1 MPALVE
7 CVPNFSEGRRPEIVD
22 AIIAAALTENGVILL
37 DKEMDADHNRSVVT
51 LVGAPEPVS
60 RAAFNAVRK
69 AAELIDMRTH
79 KGEHPRM
86 GATDVVPFVPISGLS
101 LTDCATLARQLGQR
115 IGEELAIPVYFYEA
129 AATRPDREN
138 LADVRRGEYEGIR
151 DVMQS
156 DPNRRP
162 DAGPALMNLKS
173 GATAVGARMPLV
185 AYNCYLATNKVS
197 VAKEIAKAIRF
208 GGGGLRYCKALG
220 FEIKDRGCVQVSMN
234 LVNYEKTPIFRA
246 FEMIQSEARRWGTYI
261 TSSEIVGLTPAQ
273 SLYDVAAHFLQLE
286 RFSPDQVLEEKL
298 RKAIDAQD
306 QSSGW
311 TIFSDSV
318 ASSSPAPGGGTVSAA
333 AGTLAAA
340 LAAMVCRLTI
350 GKKKYA
356 GVQEEMEKVLT
367 EAETLRAKLT
377 RLADDDAKAFDKV
390 MAARKLPK
398 DSESEIAARDKA
410 IDAATREAAQV
421 PLEVCRTAYRV
432 IELADVCAAKG
443 NVNAASDS
451 GVAAQMAYS
460 AIVGAGL
467 NVKINMTGFPDV
479 TFRDQLLSE
488 ARELQAKGQ
497 SLTEQVLRT
506 VHARIDNPEA

>member
-1 MPALVE
+1 
-7 CVPNFSEGRRPEIVD
+7 
-22 AIIAAALTENGVILL
+22 
-37 DKEMDADHNRSVVT
+37 
-51 LVGAPEPVS
+51 
-60 RAAFNAVRK
+60 
-69 AAELIDMRTH
+69 
-79 KGEHPRM
+79 M

-101 LTDCATLARQLGQR
+101 LSDCATLARQLGQR

-151 DVMQS
+151 DTMQS

-162 DAGPALMNLKS
+162 DAGPAIMNLKS

-197 VAKEIAKAIRF
+197 VAKEIAKAIRY

-246 FEMIQSEARRWGTYI
+246 FEMIQSEAKRWGTYI

-286 RFSPDQVLEEKL
+286 RFSSDQVLEEKL
-298 RKAIDAQD
+298 RKAVESQN

-311 TIFSDSV
+311 TLFADSV

-356 GVQEEMEKVLT
+356 GVQDEMEKVLS
-367 EAETLRAKLT
+367 EAESLRAKLT

-398 DSESEIAARDKA
+398 DTESEIATRDKT

-421 PLEVCRTAYRV
+421 PLEVCRTAYRA

-443 NVNAASDS
+443 NVNAVSDS

-479 TFRDQLLSE
+479 EFREQLLSE
-488 ARELQAKGQ
+488 ARELQTRGQ
-497 SLTEQVLRT
+497 SLTERVLRT

>member
-37 DKEMDADHNRSVVT
+37 DKEMDADHNRCVVT

-151 DVMQS
+151 DAMQS

-246 FEMIQSEARRWGTYI
+246 FEMIQAEAKRWGTYI

-286 RFSPDQVLEEKL
+286 RFSSDQVLEEKL
-298 RKAIDAQD
+298 RKAIDAQT

-311 TIFSDSV
+311 TIFADSV

-333 AGTLAAA
+333 AGSLAAA

-356 GVQEEMEKVLT
+356 AVQEEMEAVLI

-377 RLADDDAKAFDKV
+377 RLAHDDSKAFDKV
-390 MAARKLPK
+390 MAARRLPK
-398 DSESEIAARDKA
+398 DSEPEIAARDKA

-432 IELADVCAAKG
+432 IELADICAAKG
-443 NVNAASDS
+443 NANASSDS

-479 TFRDQLLSE
+479 AFRDQLMSE
-488 ARELQAKGQ
+488 AMELQVKAQG
-497 SLTEQVLRT
+497 LTERVLRT
-506 VHARIDNPEA
+506 VHSRIDNPES

>member
-1 MPALVE
+1 
-7 CVPNFSEGRRPEIVD
+7 
-22 AIIAAALTENGVILL
+22 
-37 DKEMDADHNRSVVT
+37 VT
-51 LVGAPEPVS
+51 LVGAPNKVAQ
-60 RAAFNAVRK
+60 AAFNAVRK

-86 GATDVVPFVPISGLS
+86 GATDVVPFVPISGITLA
-101 LTDCATLARQLGQR
+101 DCAALSRQLGRR
-115 IGEELAIPVYFYEA
+115 IGEELAIPVYYYEA

-151 DVMQS
+151 DVIQS

-162 DAGPALMNLKS
+162 DAGPTLMNLKS
-173 GATAVGARMPLV
+173 GATAVGARMPLI
-185 AYNCYLATNKVS
+185 AFNCYLATNRVS
-197 VAKEIAKAIRF
+197 IAKEIAKAIRF

-234 LVNYEKTPIFRA
+234 LVNYEKTPIYRV
-246 FEMIQSEARRWGTYI
+246 FEMIKSEALRWGTYV

-286 RFSPDQVLEEKL
+286 RFSSDQILEEKL
-298 RKAIDAQD
+298 RKAIESQS

-311 TIFSDSV
+311 TGFADSV

-340 LAAMVCRLTI
+340 LTAMVCRLTV

-356 GVQEEMEKVLT
+356 AVQAEIETVLT
-367 EAETLRAKLT
+367 EAEILRAKLA
-377 RLADDDAKAFDKV
+377 RLAEDDTNAFDRL

-398 DSESEIAARDKA
+398 DTDTEIASRDKA
-410 IDAATREAAQV
+410 IDAATRDAAQV
-421 PLEVCRTAYRV
+421 PLEVVRTSYRV
-432 IELADVCAAKG
+432 IELADICASKG
-443 NVNAASDS
+443 NVNAVSDS

-460 AIVGAGL
+460 AVVGAAL
-467 NVKINMTGFPDV
+467 NVKINMADFADV
-479 TFRDQLLSE
+479 AFRGQMLSE
-488 ARELQAKGQ
+488 ATELQAKAAG
-497 SLTEQVLRT
+497 LTERTLRT
-506 VHARIDNPEA
+506 VHARIDNPES

>member
-86 GATDVVPFVPISGLS
+86 GATDVVPFVPIAGLS
-101 LTDCATLARQLGQR
+101 LTDCATLAKQLGQR
-115 IGEELAIPVYFYEA
+115 IGEELAIPVYYYEA

-151 DVMQS
+151 DAMQS

-162 DAGPALMNLKS
+162 DAGPAIMNLKS

-246 FEMIQSEARRWGTYI
+246 FEMIQSEAKRWGTYI

-286 RFSPDQVLEEKL
+286 RFSSDQVLEEKL
-298 RKAIDAQD
+298 RKAVESQS

-311 TIFSDSV
+311 TLFADSV

-333 AGTLAAA
+333 AGSLAAA
-340 LAAMVCRLTI
+340 LSAMVCRLTI

-356 GVQEEMEKVLT
+356 GVQEEMEQVLT
-367 EAETLRAKLT
+367 ESETLRAKLT

-398 DSESEIAARDKA
+398 DSDAEIAARDKA
-410 IDAATREAAQV
+410 VDAATREAAQI

-432 IELADVCAAKG
+432 IELTDLCAAKG
-443 NVNAASDS
+443 NVNAVSDS

-479 TFRDQLLSE
+479 AFRDQMLSE
-488 ARELQAKGQ
+488 AMELQTKGQ
-497 SLTEQVLRT
+497 SLTDKVLRT
-506 VHARIDNPEA
+506 VHSRIDNPEA

>member
-22 AIIAAALTENGVILL
+22 AIIGAALTENGVILL
-37 DKEMDADHNRSVVT
+37 DKEMDADHNRCVVT

-86 GATDVVPFVPISGLS
+86 GATDVVPFVPIAGLS
-101 LTDCATLARQLGQR
+101 LNDCATLARQLGQR
-115 IGEELAIPVYFYEA
+115 IGEELAIPIYFYEA

-151 DVMQS
+151 DIIQS

-162 DAGPALMNLKS
+162 DAGPTIMNLKS
-173 GATAVGARMPLV
+173 GATAVGARMPLI
-185 AYNCYLATNKVS
+185 AFNCYLATHRVS

-208 GGGGLRYCKALG
+208 GGGGMRYCKALG

-234 LVNYEKTPIFRA
+234 LVNYEKTPIFRV
-246 FEMIQSEARRWGTYI
+246 FEMIKSEAQRWGTYI

-286 RFSPDQVLEEKL
+286 RFSSDQVLEEKL
-298 RKAIDAQD
+298 RKAVEAQT

-311 TIFSDSV
+311 MSFSDSV
-318 ASSSPAPGGGTVSAA
+318 ASSAPAPGGGTVSAA

-350 GKKKYA
+350 GKKKYV
-356 GVQEEMEKVLT
+356 GVQADMEAVLT
-367 EAETLRAKLT
+367 EAEALRSKLT
-377 RLADDDAKAFDKV
+377 HLSEDDSKAFDKL

-398 DSESEIAARDKA
+398 DTEAEIAARNNA
-410 IDAATREAAQV
+410 IDAATREAALV
-421 PLEVCRTAYRV
+421 PLEVVRTSYRV
-432 IELADVCAAKG
+432 IELAEVCAAKG

-467 NVKINMTGFPDV
+467 NVKINMAGFPDV

-488 ARELQAKGQ
+488 VKELQDRGG
-497 SLTEQVLRT
+497 SLTERVLRT
-506 VHARIDNPEA
+506 VHARIDNPDA